1 MNSRKNIVT
10 LVGIISILTIAAVAE
25 VRAEIVDRI
34 VAVVNKTVITEY
46 QIQQTQQNFMQEG
59 APEESLTR
67 ESVLNFLIEQE
78 LVLQEAARMGLL
90 VTDEELNAAL
100 ENIKQQNNLTSDE
113 QLKSALA
120 GEGKTLTDFK
130 EDVRQQI
137 RLAKIVGQEVRSK
150 VDVSDAEVDAY
161 YDEHRDEFAR
171 PAASGG
177 VSVRQI
183 LLTLPEN
190 ADAAH
195 IDQVRGE
202 AQALVQ
208 QLREGADFADMAR
221 RHSQHSTAASGGEL
235 GTFKPGELAAPFD
248 IAFRLQAGEVSDPI
262 QTDNG
267 FSIIAAQPS
276 GDNGEADL
284 LRIKSQIRNGL
295 FEEKS
300 QQQYV
305 EWIATLKDKAYL
317 DVK

>member
-1 MNSRKNIVT
+1 M
-10 LVGIISILTIAAVAE
+10 
-25 VRAEIVDRI
+25 
-34 VAVVNKTVITEY
+34 
-46 QIQQTQQNFMQEG
+46 
-59 APEESLTR
+59 
-67 ESVLNFLIEQE
+67 
-78 LVLQEAARMGLL
+78 QEAARIGLL
-90 VTDEELNAAL
+90 ITDEELNAAL
-100 ENIKQQNNLTSDE
+100 ENIKQQNNLASDE
-113 QLKSALA
+113 QFKNALA
-120 GEGKTLTDFK
+120 REGKTLTDFK
-130 EDVRQQI
+130 EEVHRQI

-183 LLTLPEN
+183 LLAVPEN

-195 IDQVRGE
+195 IDQIRTE
-202 AQALVQ
+202 AETLVQ
-208 QLREGADFADMAR
+208 QLREGADFADVAR
-221 RHSQHSTAASGGEL
+221 THSQHSTAASGGEL

-262 QTDNG
+262 QTEKG

-276 GDNGEADL
+276 GDDGPADI

-300 QQQYV
+300 QDQYA
-305 EWIATLKDKAYL
+305 EWIVTLKDNAYI

>member
-10 LVGIISILTIAAVAE
+10 LVGIMSILTIAIVAE
-25 VRAEIVDRI
+25 VHAEIVDRI

-195 IDQVRGE
+195 IEQVRGE